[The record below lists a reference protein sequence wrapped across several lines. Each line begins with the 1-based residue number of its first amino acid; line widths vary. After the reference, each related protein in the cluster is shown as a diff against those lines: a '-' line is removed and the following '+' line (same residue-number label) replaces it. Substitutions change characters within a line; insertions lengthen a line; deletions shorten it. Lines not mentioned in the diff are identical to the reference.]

1 MQKNIKPNFKVK
13 HPYSYL
19 IQSILLGIVML
30 FTGVFSAVMLDIFRP
45 NSDVDD
51 VNALTEIT
59 ANVYGYNY
67 ENPEGMTFD
76 TSGSLFMDSNSLY

>member
-45 NSDVDD
+45 NSDVDE
-51 VNALTEIT
+51 VKATTQIS
-59 ANVYGYNY
+59 ANVYDYVY
-67 ENPEGMTFD
+67 
-76 TSGSLFMDSNSLY
+76 